1 MGAWLRQTI
10 LRAAS
15 FLAPAHRRA
24 GWLEEWRSE
33 LCYIPRR
40 CATRFCLG
48 AFHDALWLRR
58 NERIPVPRTLTLLES
73 PLSCLAFLAALG
85 AVSAFLVV
93 RLPILDPG
101 HWHSHLKAR
110 VLPMGCIVMLFLSC
124 LFLPA
129 TRFAL
134 GRGPANL
141 PQFPWPDRLRRG
153 LFLTLKIAL
162 VQPIVLG
169 GFVLLIWVG
178 PSVPF
183 APLGLFVFWIS
194 LLRWVLI
201 DQRSRCPVCLGLLT
215 APVRI
220 GAPSRTFLE
229 WYGAESMCAHGHG
242 LLQVP
247 GFSNGME
254 RWLCLGPSWSGLFSQ
269 AREGR

>member
-1 MGAWLRQTI
+1 MGAWLRHTI

-24 GWLEEWRSE
+24 AWLEEWLSE
-33 LCYIPRR
+33 LWHIPRHG
-40 CATRFCLG
+40 ATRFCLG
-48 AFHDALWLRR
+48 AFRDALWLRR
-58 NERIPVPRTLTLLES
+58 NEWKPVKRTLILLES
-73 PLSCLAFLAALG
+73 PLSCLAFLAALA
-85 AVSAFLVV
+85 AVSAVLVV
-93 RLPILDPG
+93 RLPGLDRGQWP
-101 HWHSHLKAR
+101 SHPSSRL
-110 VLPMGCIVMLFLSC
+110 LPMGCIVMLFLSC

-134 GRGPANL
+134 GRAPANRPPL
-141 PQFPWPDRLRRG
+141 PWPGRLRRG
-153 LFLTLKIAL
+153 VFLTLKIAL
-162 VQPIVLG
+162 VQPILLG
-169 GFVLLIWVG
+169 GFMLLILIG
-178 PSVPF
+178 PAVPF

-201 DQRSRCPVCLGLLT
+201 DQRSRCPVCLGLLS

-247 GFSNGME
+247 EVSNGME
-254 RWLCLGPSWSGLFSQ
+254 QWLCLGPSWSGLFSQ